1 MKDAIGFVGLG
12 NMGLGMARNILKAGF
27 PLIGYD
33 LRKEPLRVI
42 EGLGGQ
48 AVKNPREVSERARIT
63 FVVVLNYPQIEQ
75 AVQGEYG
82 LQDGVKPGDVIV
94 LMSTISP
101 FQVKELAQKLGNRGV
116 QILDAP
122 ISGGKEGAA
131 AGTLSIMVGGERA
144 AFERCLPVFQA
155 MGKNIYH
162 LGPVGSGMA
171 MKLVN
176 NILVAVNGLA
186 AAEAFVF
193 GKKAGLDPQSI
204 LEIIPKGAGDSWMFR
219 NRAPQMV
226 SRDFTCRGEL
236 DILVK
241 DLTYILEMG
250 QELKTPLFLSAVAKE
265 VFQIASRMGWG
276 KEDDSAVVKALEMMG
291 GRDKT

>member
-1 MKDAIGFVGLG
+1 MKDPIGFVGLG
-12 NMGLGMARNILKAGF
+12 NMGLGMAQNILKAGF
-27 PLIGYD
+27 PLISYD

-219 NRAPQMV
+219 NRVPQMV